1 MFRCDKIKL
10 QAYQHRLRCLPPFQ
24 CCVWCSSWATGC
36 HYGGLHEPHLS
47 APCETKHT
55 QTHTKTKTVGNTV
68 NTSRSMSSAHFDHLN
83 WKLKGGLRKP
93 WHMDIDSGKSK
104 KGWHQIIKKRHSL
117 VKLKYLPY
125 NVFLNNPARQLT
137 KVYFWSSPCF
147 HDKVTSTPNRQI
159 NKCVKTL
166 E

>member
-1 MFRCDKIKL
+1 MPTTVSVLRMVQLLSNRLPLWRPTRTPFECSLWNKI
-10 QAYQHRLRCLPPFQ
+10 
-24 CCVWCSSWATGC
+24 
-36 HYGGLHEPHLS
+36 
-47 APCETKHT
+47 HT

-68 NTSRSMSSAHFDHLN
+68 NTSLSMSSAHSDHLN

-93 WHMDIDSGKSK
+93 WDMDIDSGKSK

-117 VKLKYLPY
+117 VKLKYLAY
-125 NVFLNNPARQLT
+125 NVFLNNPSRQLT

-166 E
+166 K